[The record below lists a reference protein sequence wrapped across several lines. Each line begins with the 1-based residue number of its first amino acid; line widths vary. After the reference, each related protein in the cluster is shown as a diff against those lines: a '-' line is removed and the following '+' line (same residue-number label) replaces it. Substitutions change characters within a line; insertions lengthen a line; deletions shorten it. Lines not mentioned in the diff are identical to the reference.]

1 LLQEGL
7 LQEGLLQEGTC
18 VPTPFLR
25 SEEKYFRKIER
36 GVLLTFEELWDRLF
50 WYETNKQM
58 HLLLKWYRER
68 EGI

>member
-1 LLQEGL
+1 MQYDIFYAERISFEKLA
-7 LQEGLLQEGTC
+7 
-18 VPTPFLR
+18 FLR

-50 WYETNKQM
+50 WYEVNKQM